1 MKYYLVIPA
10 RYKSKRFP
18 GKPIVNICG
27 IPMIVRTYNQCC
39 KAIPKSKILV
49 ATDDE
54 RIKKV
59 CEKNKIKV
67 VMTSKKC
74 LTGTDRVAEVAKKFK
89 ADFYLN
95 VQGDEPLCNP
105 ADLVKL
111 LKFAKKYPKEIIN
124 GYTEIKSMKH
134 FKSGNIP
141 KVVFRKDGRLLYQ
154 SRAPIP
160 TTKNQKFVKAWRQV
174 CIYSM
179 PYKSLIAFKS
189 IKKKTPIEKI
199 EDCELLR
206 FLEIG
211 HDVKMIRM
219 SDKSIAVDTKKNLYE
234 VVRKIKNKSKKF

>member
-74 LTGTDRVAEVAKKFK
+74 LTGT
-89 ADFYLN
+89 
-95 VQGDEPLCNP
+95 G
-105 ADLVKL
+105 
-111 LKFAKKYPKEIIN
+111 
-124 GYTEIKSMKH
+124 
-134 FKSGNIP
+134 
-141 KVVFRKDGRLLYQ
+141 
-154 SRAPIP
+154 
-160 TTKNQKFVKAWRQV
+160 
-174 CIYSM
+174 
-179 PYKSLIAFKS
+179 
-189 IKKKTPIEKI
+189 
-199 EDCELLR
+199 
-206 FLEIG
+206 
-211 HDVKMIRM
+211 
-219 SDKSIAVDTKKNLYE
+219 
-234 VVRKIKNKSKKF
+234 